1 VSTELI
7 LQNITYKKTHRLMK
21 SRQNFFKIFASKIDN
36 SGNNIALIIVKIRRF
51 KEINTT
57 YGFRKGDAYL
67 DYVEEHIKK
76 ILRPADIIAR
86 IGDNEFGLLL
96 PDLNNTSHALLA
108 ANKII
113 SEFKHAVDI
122 NGSKISPKLVMGIA
136 AKPDHG
142 NSMDELLHAATLAL
156 QLAEKNN
163 EDYLLHQVSSSD
175 MPPSLMLENEIQ
187 FALDDDEFT
196 LFCQPKINL
205 ESGKLY
211 GGESLIRWNSKKY
224 GFVNTQYFIDILEGS
239 SSLMPVT
246 NWVLNVALRQC
257 LLYQKIFPGFSVA
270 VNLSPSLLTNR
281 SIVEVVSN
289 AVNIWSVSPCSL
301 ILEVT
306 EGAMMMNPKRSLEI
320 LHEFHQLGFGVSI
333 DDFGTGYSSLAYL
346 KNLPADE
353 IKIDKS
359 FVMNMATDKKDSSIV
374 KAAVNLAHT
383 LDLKIVAEGVED
395 EKTLD
400 LLTAMGCDYAQGYY
414 MAKPM
419 PSNDLIT
426 WIQASKW
433 G

>member
-1 VSTELI
+1 MHTRHE
-7 LQNITYKKTHRLMK
+7 
-21 SRQNFFKIFASKIDN
+21 FFESISPQIIASDKN
-36 SGNNIALIIVKIRRF
+36 VALLVVKVCRF

-57 YGFRKGDAYL
+57 YGFARGDKFL
-67 DYVEEHIKK
+67 EYVNEKLET
-76 ILRPADIIAR
+76 ILRPTDVVGR

-96 PDLNNTSHALLA
+96 PALKNSSHALLA

-113 SEFKHAVDI
+113 SEFQDAIDI
-122 NGSKISPKLVMGIA
+122 DGATISPKMVLGIA
-136 AKPDHG
+136 VKPEHG
-142 NSMDELLHAATLAL
+142 GSLEELLHSATLAL
-156 QLAEKNN
+156 QLAEASN
-163 EDYLLHQVSSSD
+163 EDYMLHTMSTD
-175 MPPSLMLENEIQ
+175 ELPPSLMLENEIQ
-187 FALDDDEFT
+187 FALEDDEFT

-205 ESGKLY
+205 ENRKLY

-257 LLYQKIFPGFSVA
+257 LRYQKIIPDFTIA
-270 VNLSPSLLTNR
+270 VNLSPSLLTNHDIVDIVSSAV
-281 SIVEVVSN
+281 SIWDVRPS
-289 AVNIWSVSPCSL
+289 SL
-301 ILEVT
+301 VLEVT
-306 EGAMMMNPKRSLEI
+306 EGAMMMHPKKSLEI
-320 LHEFHQLGFGVSI
+320 LHEFHRRGFGVSI

-359 FVMNMATDKKDSSIV
+359 FVMNMANDSKDESIV
-374 KAAVNLAHT
+374 KAAVDLAHT

-400 LLTAMGCDYAQGYY
+400 LLANMGCDYAQGFY

-419 PSNDLIT
+419 PSDDLIT
-426 WIQASKW
+426 WMVDSKW
-433 G
+433 C

>member
-1 VSTELI
+1 
-7 LQNITYKKTHRLMK
+7 MK
-21 SRQNFFKIFASKIDN
+21 SRQKFFKTISSQVKASE
-36 SGNNIALIIVKIRRF
+36 NNIAFLIVKIRRF

-57 YGFRKGDAYL
+57 YGFKKGDEYL
-67 DYVEEHIKK
+67 SYVEEKLTK
-76 ILRPADIIAR
+76 ILRPDDLVGR

-96 PDLNNTSHALLA
+96 PGLNNTSHALLA

-113 SEFKHAVDI
+113 SEFRHAVDI
-122 NGSKISPKLVMGIA
+122 GGSKISPKLVVGIS

-142 NSMDELLHAATLAL
+142 NTFDELLHAATLAL

-163 EDYLLHQVSSSD
+163 EDYLLHQNLSDD

-187 FALDDDEFT
+187 FALEDDEFS

-205 ESGKLY
+205 ENNKLY

-239 SSLMPVT
+239 SLLMPVT
-246 NWVLNVALRQC
+246 NWVLNGALRQC
-257 LLYQKIFPGFSVA
+257 IRYQNIHPEFTVA

-289 AVNIWSVSPCSL
+289 AVSIWSIDPSSL

-306 EGAMMMNPKRSLEI
+306 EGAMMMNPKKSLEI
-320 LHEFHQLGFGVSI
+320 LNEFHQLGFGVSI

-359 FVMNMATDKKDSSIV
+359 FVMNMANDKKDESIV
-374 KAAVNLAHT
+374 KAAVDLAHN
-383 LDLKIVAEGVED
+383 LGLRIVAEGVED
-395 EKTLD
+395 KKTLD
-400 LLTAMGCDYAQGYY
+400 ILAEMGCDYAQGYY

-419 PSNDLIT
+419 PCDDLMI
-426 WIQASKW
+426 WMQDSDW
-433 G
+433 S

>member
-1 VSTELI
+1 
-7 LQNITYKKTHRLMK
+7 
-21 SRQNFFKIFASKIDN
+21 
-36 SGNNIALIIVKIRRF
+36 
-51 KEINTT
+51 
-57 YGFRKGDAYL
+57 
-67 DYVEEHIKK
+67 
-76 ILRPADIIAR
+76 
-86 IGDNEFGLLL
+86 
-96 PDLNNTSHALLA
+96 
-108 ANKII
+108 
-113 SEFKHAVDI
+113 
-122 NGSKISPKLVMGIA
+122 
-136 AKPDHG
+136 
-142 NSMDELLHAATLAL
+142 LHAATLAL
-156 QLAEKNN
+156 QSAEKHND
-163 EDYLLHQVSSSD
+163 DYSVHEVSSSN

-196 LFCQPKINL
+196 LFCQPKISL

-246 NWVLNVALRQC
+246 NWVLNGALRQC
-257 LLYQKIFPGFSVA
+257 LRYQEIFPAFSVA

-289 AVNIWSVSPCSL
+289 AVNIWSVNPSCL

-306 EGAMMMNPKRSLEI
+306 EGAMMINPKKSLEI
-320 LHEFHQLGFGVSI
+320 LDEFHQLGFGVSI

-359 FVMNMATDKKDSSIV
+359 FVMSMASDKKDESIV

-383 LDLKIVAEGVED
+383 LGLKIVAEGVED

-400 LLTAMGCDYAQGYY
+400 LLANMGCDYAQGYY

-419 PSNDLIT
+419 PQNDLID
-426 WIQASKW
+426 WMQDSEW